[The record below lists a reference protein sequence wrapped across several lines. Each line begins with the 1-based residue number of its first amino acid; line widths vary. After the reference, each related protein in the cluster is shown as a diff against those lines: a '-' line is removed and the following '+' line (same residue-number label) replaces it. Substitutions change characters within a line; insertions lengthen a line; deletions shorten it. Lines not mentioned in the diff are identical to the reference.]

1 MVAMADG
8 NFNCQLHCHR
18 TISYPDDDNC
28 KVWRCDHTLG
38 PRVTITFMLVALH
51 RARKLQV
58 SAVNRGLCSW
68 KRSVSL
74 GWLEAIDSS
83 EHVRGCRGSLLYNIC
98 FWRHWWYYT
107 RAYHDRREDH
117 RKHEMTHVEH
127 LPVARTGR
135 AGIYAPS
142 WTASPWTAWPE
153 CPASWPPQRP
163 ACWPVPACSGWLE
176 RAAGARTRCC
186 WLADSRGTRTVHPPN
201 RQ

>member
-18 TISYPDDDNC
+18 TISYPDDDNW
-28 KVWRCDHTLG
+28 KVWRYDHTLG
-38 PRVTITFMLVALH
+38 PRVTITFMVVALH

-98 FWRHWWYYT
+98 FWRHWWY
-107 RAYHDRREDH
+107 
-117 RKHEMTHVEH
+117 TH
-127 LPVARTGR
+127 ARTKIGER
-135 AGIYAPS
+135 ITENTRWRTSSTYLLPELGEQVYTLLLEQPVHGLHGLNVQRVGLRRGLHAGQ
-142 WTASPWTAWPE
+142 
-153 CPASWPPQRP
+153 CRRVQ
-163 ACWPVPACSGWLE
+163 
-176 RAAGARTRCC
+176 AG
-186 WLADSRGTRTVHPPN
+186 
-201 RQ
+201 